1 MEFLSDIFIQYWK
14 EVVVAVMLT
23 ATLPFIRIYV
33 RRQRAKMLKFFRGQ
47 KQLEQSLLE
56 EEKKRKE
63 AEELLAQERKAREE
77 SERKLQAETD
87 AKPLYEQGEKYYA
100 DKNYNDALYYYRRAA
115 ELGHAPAQYSLG
127 YMYENGKGVEYDY
140 EEAVKWYRKTAE
152 QEYAPA
158 QYNLGV
164 MYSCGMGVEEDNA
177 EAVKWYRKAAQQGY
191 TDAQE
196 VLKRRGETW

>member
-1 MEFLSDIFIQYWK
+1 MEFLSEIFIKYWK

-23 ATLPFIRIYV
+23 ATLPFIRKYV
-33 RRQRAKMLKFFRGQ
+33 RKQRANMLKFFRE
-47 KQLEQSLLE
+47 KEQLKQSLLD

-63 AEELLAQERKAREE
+63 AEELLAQERTAREE

-115 ELGHAPAQYSLG
+115 EQGDTQ
-127 YMYENGKGVEYDY
+127 
-140 EEAVKWYRKTAE
+140 
-152 QEYAPA
+152 A
-158 QYNLGV
+158 QYNLGH
-164 MYSCGMGVEEDNA
+164 MYGNGEGVKQDYA

-196 VLKRRGETW
+196 ALKRLGETW

>member
-1 MEFLSDIFIQYWK
+1 MEFLSEIFIKYWK

-23 ATLPFIRIYV
+23 ATLPFIRKYV
-33 RRQRAKMLKFFRGQ
+33 RKQRANMLKFFRE
-47 KQLEQSLLE
+47 KEQLKQSLLE

-63 AEELLAQERKAREE
+63 AEELLESERKAQEE
-77 SERKLQAETD
+77 LERKLQAETD

-115 ELGHAPAQYSLG
+115 ELGHAQAQFKLGVMYYSG
-127 YMYENGKGVEYDY
+127 DGVKQDY
-140 EEAVKWYRKTAE
+140 VETVKWYRKAAE

-158 QYNLGV
+158 QYNLGL
-164 MYSCGMGVEEDNA
+164 MYQCGYGVQQDKS
-177 EAVKWYRKAAQQGY
+177 EAVKWYRKAAEQGD

-196 VLKRRGETW
+196 ALKRLGETW